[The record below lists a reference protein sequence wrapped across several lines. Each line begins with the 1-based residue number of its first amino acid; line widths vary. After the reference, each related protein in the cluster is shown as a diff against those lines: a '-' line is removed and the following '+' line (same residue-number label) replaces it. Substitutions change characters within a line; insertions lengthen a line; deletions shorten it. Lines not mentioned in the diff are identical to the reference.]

1 MPEFIPPYMGE
12 EVKSNAER
20 KVFDLLK
27 GLDMKEAVILHS
39 LGLPRHNSKI
49 FGEVDFVIVCKRGI
63 ACLEIKGGRV
73 ERQNGIWRFTD
84 RNGNVNEKTEGPFD
98 QCKGNMFN
106 LRNEIRN
113 NMKHINNI
121 LFTWGVMFPDINFN
135 VNSEDIPNEVIFDA
149 GTENINEYIKRIYD
163 YGEERDPR
171 DIRELSP
178 ANIKEIVSYL
188 KRDFTFVETLSVR
201 LNESEKRILRLTEAQ
216 SMLLYGFE
224 DNDKLMI
231 KGGAGTGKTLMAME
245 YAKRQLALG
254 KSVLLLTYNKNL
266 ANSIKRQTAD
276 AGEKLNVIN
285 IHGLFG
291 QYIPFSKEK
300 LEGNGNKYFKEVLP
314 DEFYNY
320 VKNLDS
326 EELDKIQYDVL
337 IMDEAQDILKPN
349 YIECID
355 FLLKGGFEKGRWAVF
370 YDEKQN
376 IYNPEFENGLE
387 EIDMYSPAKFKL
399 VQNCRNTYEIASF
412 TARVTNTENSILAG
426 DNRGVAVSV
435 LTFENDSEFRNVI
448 LDLMKKLKNENISCE
463 EIVFLSPRSYEK
475 SRMSSGI
482 GEKIKVNI
490 LKDGF
495 TPEKDRPVFATIQG
509 FKGLD
514 AKIVIFVDADKI
526 YEKVFSE
533 LMYTGCSRA
542 RSMLYIVTSKESA
555 ERFL

>member
-20 KVFDLLK
+20 KVFVLLK
-27 GLDMKEAVILHS
+27 DLDMKEAVILHS

-84 RNGNVNEKTEGPFD
+84 RNGNINEKTEGPFD

-106 LRNEIRN
+106 LRNEIRT

-149 GTENINEYIKRIYD
+149 GTEDINEYIKRIYD

-201 LNESEKRILRLTEAQ
+201 LNESEKRILRLTQAQ

-326 EELDKIQYDVL
+326 EELCKMQYDVL

-376 IYNPEFENGLE
+376 IYNPEFESGLE

-399 VQNCRNTYEIASF
+399 VQN
-412 TARVTNTENSILAG
+412 
-426 DNRGVAVSV
+426 
-435 LTFENDSEFRNVI
+435 
-448 LDLMKKLKNENISCE
+448 
-463 EIVFLSPRSYEK
+463 
-475 SRMSSGI
+475 
-482 GEKIKVNI
+482 
-490 LKDGF
+490 
-495 TPEKDRPVFATIQG
+495 
-509 FKGLD
+509 
-514 AKIVIFVDADKI
+514 
-526 YEKVFSE
+526 
-533 LMYTGCSRA
+533 
-542 RSMLYIVTSKESA
+542 
-555 ERFL
+555 